1 MKKKNKT
8 FGVIGL
14 GTFGYHVAK
23 TLAQGGAEVIA
34 CDVDEERVREVSEYV
49 SLAYVLDAT
58 DAKAL
63 KESGITKVD
72 TAVVSI
78 GENVEASILVVVQ
91 LKELG
96 VKEVVARAVNPL
108 HGKVLEKL
116 GVDRVVYPEKEMAIR
131 VAHSLLVEEFIEEI
145 PIGEKHSLFEIKAF
159 DFMLGKTLRELDVR
173 RRFGVSVLAIKRG
186 ENLIINPMGDDKI
199 LPGDILVVL
208 GTTEQLSSMAS
219 QRAFPS
225 QSP

>member
-1 MKKKNKT
+1 MKRKNKT

-14 GTFGYHVAK
+14 GRFGYYVAR

-34 CDVDEERVREVSEYV
+34 CDVDEEKVREISEYV

-63 KESGITKVD
+63 KESGIANVD
-72 TAVVSI
+72 TAVVSV
-78 GENVEASILVVVQ
+78 GENIEASILIVVQ

-96 VKEVVARAVNPL
+96 VKEIVAKAVNPL

-131 VAHSLLVEEFIEEI
+131 VAHSLLVGEFIEEI
-145 PIGEKHSLFEIKAF
+145 PIGEKHSLFELKAF

-186 ENLIINPMGDDKI
+186 ENLIVNPVGDEKI

-208 GTTEQLSSMAS
+208 GTTEQLSTMAS
-219 QRAFPS
+219 Q
-225 QSP
+225 

>member
-1 MKKKNKT
+1 MKGKNKT

-14 GTFGYHVAK
+14 GRFGYYVAR

-34 CDVDEERVREVSEYV
+34 CDVDEERVREISEYV

-63 KESGITKVD
+63 KESGIANVD
-72 TAVVSI
+72 TAVVSV
-78 GENVEASILVVVQ
+78 GENIEASILIVVQ

-96 VKEVVARAVNPL
+96 VKEVVAKAITPL

-131 VAHSLLVEEFIEEI
+131 VAHSLLVGEFIEEI
-145 PIGEKHSLFEIKAF
+145 PIGEKHSLFELKAF

-186 ENLIINPMGDDKI
+186 ENLIVNPVGDEKV

-208 GTTEQLSSMAS
+208 GTTEQLSTMAS
-219 QRAFPS
+219 Q
-225 QSP
+225 

>member
-14 GTFGYHVAK
+14 GRFGYHVAR

-34 CDVDEERVREVSEYV
+34 CDVDEEKVREVSEYV

-63 KESGITKVD
+63 KESGIANVD

-78 GENVEASILVVVQ
+78 GENIEASILIVVQ

-96 VKEVVARAVNPL
+96 VKEVVAKAVNPL

-116 GVDRVVYPEKEMAIR
+116 GVDRVVYPDKEMAIR
-131 VAHSLLVEEFIEEI
+131 VAHSLLVGEFIEEM
-145 PIGEKHSLFEIKAF
+145 PIGEKHSLFELKAF

-186 ENLIINPMGDDKI
+186 ENLIVNPVGDEKV

-219 QRAFPS
+219 Q
-225 QSP
+225 

>member
-1 MKKKNKT
+1 MKRKNKT

-14 GTFGYHVAK
+14 GRFGYYVAR

-34 CDVDEERVREVSEYV
+34 CDVDEEKVREISEYV

-63 KESGITKVD
+63 KESGIANVD
-72 TAVVSI
+72 TAVVSV
-78 GENVEASILVVVQ
+78 GENIEASILIVVQ

-96 VKEVVARAVNPL
+96 VKEIVAKAVNPL

-131 VAHSLLVEEFIEEI
+131 VAHSLLVGEFIEEI
-145 PIGEKHSLFEIKAF
+145 PIGEKHSLFELKAF

-173 RRFGVSVLAIKRG
+173 KRFGVSVLAIKRG
-186 ENLIINPMGDDKI
+186 ENLIVNPMGDEKV

-208 GTTEQLSSMAS
+208 GTTEQLSTMAS
-219 QRAFPS
+219 Q
-225 QSP
+225 

>member
-1 MKKKNKT
+1 MKRKNKT

-14 GTFGYHVAK
+14 GRFGYHVAR

-34 CDVDEERVREVSEYV
+34 CDVDEEKVREISEYV

-63 KESGITKVD
+63 KESGIANVD

-78 GENVEASILVVVQ
+78 GENIEASILIVVQ

-96 VKEVVARAVNPL
+96 VKEVVAKAITPL

-131 VAHSLLVEEFIEEI
+131 VAHSLLAGEFIEEI
-145 PIGEKHSLFEIKAF
+145 PIGEKHSLFELKAF
-159 DFMLGKTLRELDVR
+159 DFMLGKTLRDLDVR
-173 RRFGVSVLAIKRG
+173 KRFGVSVLAIKRG
-186 ENLIINPMGDDKI
+186 ENLIINPMGDEKI

-219 QRAFPS
+219 Q
-225 QSP
+225 

>member
-1 MKKKNKT
+1 MKRKNKT

-14 GTFGYHVAK
+14 GRFGYHVAR

-34 CDVDEERVREVSEYV
+34 CDVDEEKVREISEYV

-63 KESGITKVD
+63 KESGIANVD
-72 TAVVSI
+72 TAVVSV
-78 GENVEASILVVVQ
+78 GENIEASILIVVQ

-96 VKEVVARAVNPL
+96 VKEIVAKAITPL

-131 VAHSLLVEEFIEEI
+131 VAHSLLAGEFIEEI
-145 PIGEKHSLFEIKAF
+145 PIGEKHSLFELKAF
-159 DFMLGKTLRELDVR
+159 DFMLGKTLRELDIR

-186 ENLIINPMGDDKI
+186 ENLIVNPMGDEKI

-208 GTTEQLSSMAS
+208 GTTEQLSTMAS
-219 QRAFPS
+219 Q
-225 QSP
+225 

>member
-1 MKKKNKT
+1 MKRKNKT

-14 GTFGYHVAK
+14 GRFGYHVAR

-34 CDVDEERVREVSEYV
+34 CDVDEEKVREVSEYV

-63 KESGITKVD
+63 KESGIANVD

-78 GENVEASILVVVQ
+78 GENIEASILIVVQ

-96 VKEVVARAVNPL
+96 VKEIVAKAVNLL

-131 VAHSLLVEEFIEEI
+131 VAHSLLVGEFIEEI
-145 PIGEKHSLFEIKAF
+145 PIGEKHSLFELKAF
-159 DFMLGKTLRELDVR
+159 DFMLGKTLRELDIR

-186 ENLIINPMGDDKI
+186 ENLIVNPMGDEKI

-219 QRAFPS
+219 Q
-225 QSP
+225 

>member
-1 MKKKNKT
+1 MKRKNKT

-14 GTFGYHVAK
+14 GRFGYHVAR

-34 CDVDEERVREVSEYV
+34 CDVDEEKVREVSEYV

-63 KESGITKVD
+63 KESGIANVD

-78 GENVEASILVVVQ
+78 GENIEASILIVVQ

-96 VKEVVARAVNPL
+96 VKEVVARAITPL

-131 VAHSLLVEEFIEEI
+131 IAHSLLAGEFIEEI
-145 PIGEKHSLFEIKAF
+145 PIGEKHSLFELKAF
-159 DFMLGKTLRELDVR
+159 DFMLGKTLSELDVR
-173 RRFGVSVLAIKRG
+173 KRFGVSVLAIKRG
-186 ENLIINPMGDDKI
+186 ENLIVNPVGDEKI

-208 GTTEQLSSMAS
+208 GTTEQLSTMAS
-219 QRAFPS
+219 Q
-225 QSP
+225 

>member
-1 MKKKNKT
+1 MKRKNKT

-14 GTFGYHVAK
+14 GKFGYHVAR

-34 CDVDEERVREVSEYV
+34 CDVDEEKVREISEYV

-63 KESGITKVD
+63 KESGIANVD

-78 GENVEASILVVVQ
+78 GKNIEASILIVVQ

-96 VKEVVARAVNPL
+96 VKEIVAKAVNPL

-131 VAHSLLVEEFIEEI
+131 VAHSLLAGEFIEEI
-145 PIGEKHSLFEIKAF
+145 PIGEKHSLFELKAF

-173 RRFGVSVLAIKRG
+173 KRFGVSVLAIKRG
-186 ENLIINPMGDDKI
+186 ENLIVNPVGDEKI

-208 GTTEQLSSMAS
+208 GTTEQLSTMAS
-219 QRAFPS
+219 Q
-225 QSP
+225 

>member
-1 MKKKNKT
+1 MKRKNRT

-14 GTFGYHVAK
+14 GRFGYHVAR

-34 CDVDEERVREVSEYV
+34 CDVDEEKVREISEYV

-63 KESGITKVD
+63 KESGIANVD

-78 GENVEASILVVVQ
+78 GENIEASILIVVQ

-96 VKEVVARAVNPL
+96 VKEVVAKAITPL

-131 VAHSLLVEEFIEEI
+131 VAHSLLAGEFIEEI
-145 PIGEKHSLFEIKAF
+145 PIGEKHSLFELKAF

-186 ENLIINPMGDDKI
+186 ENLIVNPVGDEKV

-219 QRAFPS
+219 Q
-225 QSP
+225 

>member
-1 MKKKNKT
+1 MKKKNRT

-14 GTFGYHVAK
+14 GRFGYHVAR

-34 CDVDEERVREVSEYV
+34 CDVDEEKVREVSEYV

-63 KESGITKVD
+63 KESGIANVD

-78 GENVEASILVVVQ
+78 GENIEASILIVVQ

-96 VKEVVARAVNPL
+96 VKEVVAKAITPL
-108 HGKVLEKL
+108 HGRVLEKV

-131 VAHSLLVEEFIEEI
+131 VAHSLLAGEFIEEI
-145 PIGEKHSLFEIKAF
+145 PIGEKHSLFELKAF

-186 ENLIINPMGDDKI
+186 ENLIVNPMGDEKI

-219 QRAFPS
+219 Q
-225 QSP
+225 

>member
-1 MKKKNKT
+1 MKRKNKT

-14 GTFGYHVAK
+14 GRFGYHVAR

-34 CDVDEERVREVSEYV
+34 CDVDEEKVREVSEYV

-63 KESGITKVD
+63 KESGIANVD

-78 GENVEASILVVVQ
+78 GENIEASILIVVQ

-96 VKEVVARAVNPL
+96 VKEVVARAITPL

-131 VAHSLLVEEFIEEI
+131 IAHSLLVGEFIEEI
-145 PIGEKHSLFEIKAF
+145 PIGEKHSLFELKAF
-159 DFMLGKTLRELDVR
+159 DFMLGKTLRDLDVR

-186 ENLIINPMGDDKI
+186 ENLIVNPMGDEKI

-219 QRAFPS
+219 Q
-225 QSP
+225 

>member
-1 MKKKNKT
+1 MKRKNKT

-14 GTFGYHVAK
+14 GRFGYYVAR

-34 CDVDEERVREVSEYV
+34 CDVDEEKVREISEYV

-63 KESGITKVD
+63 KESGIANVD
-72 TAVVSI
+72 TAVVSV
-78 GENVEASILVVVQ
+78 GENIEASILIVVQ

-96 VKEVVARAVNPL
+96 VKEIVAKAVNPL

-131 VAHSLLVEEFIEEI
+131 VAHSLLAGEFIEEI
-145 PIGEKHSLFEIKAF
+145 PIGEKHSLFELKAF
-159 DFMLGKTLRELDVR
+159 DFMLGKTLKELDVR

-186 ENLIINPMGDDKI
+186 ENLIVNPMGDEKI

-208 GTTEQLSSMAS
+208 GTTEQLSTMAS
-219 QRAFPS
+219 Q
-225 QSP
+225 

>member
-14 GTFGYHVAK
+14 GRFGYHVAR

-34 CDVDEERVREVSEYV
+34 CDVDEEKVREVSEYV

-63 KESGITKVD
+63 KESGIANVD

-78 GENVEASILVVVQ
+78 GENIEASILIVVQ

-96 VKEVVARAVNPL
+96 VKEVVAKAITPL

-131 VAHSLLVEEFIEEI
+131 VAHSLLAGEFIEEI
-145 PIGEKHSLFEIKAF
+145 PIGEKHSLFELKAF

-186 ENLIINPMGDDKI
+186 ENLIVNPVGDEKV

-219 QRAFPS
+219 Q
-225 QSP
+225 

>member
-1 MKKKNKT
+1 MKKKNRT

-14 GTFGYHVAK
+14 GRFGYHVAR

-34 CDVDEERVREVSEYV
+34 CDVDEEKVREVSEYV

-63 KESGITKVD
+63 KESGIANVD

-78 GENVEASILVVVQ
+78 GENIEASILIVVQ

-96 VKEVVARAVNPL
+96 VKEVVAKAITPL

-131 VAHSLLVEEFIEEI
+131 VAHSLLAGEFIEEI
-145 PIGEKHSLFEIKAF
+145 PIGEKHSLFELKAF

-186 ENLIINPMGDDKI
+186 ENLIVNPVGDEKI

-219 QRAFPS
+219 Q
-225 QSP
+225 

>member
-1 MKKKNKT
+1 MKRKNKT

-14 GTFGYHVAK
+14 GRFGYHVAR

-34 CDVDEERVREVSEYV
+34 CDVDEEKVREISEYV

-63 KESGITKVD
+63 KESGIANVD

-78 GENVEASILVVVQ
+78 GENIEASILIVVQ

-96 VKEVVARAVNPL
+96 VKEIVAKAVNPL

-131 VAHSLLVEEFIEEI
+131 VAHSLLAGEFIEEI
-145 PIGEKHSLFEIKAF
+145 PIGEKYSLFELKAF
-159 DFMLGKTLRELDVR
+159 DFMLGKTLRELDIR
-173 RRFGVSVLAIKRG
+173 KRFGVSVLAIKRG
-186 ENLIINPMGDDKI
+186 ENLIINPMGDEKI

-219 QRAFPS
+219 Q
-225 QSP
+225 

>member
-1 MKKKNKT
+1 MKKKNRT

-14 GTFGYHVAK
+14 GRFGYHVAR

-34 CDVDEERVREVSEYV
+34 CDVDEEKVREVSEYV

-63 KESGITKVD
+63 KESGIANVD

-78 GENVEASILVVVQ
+78 GENIEASILIVVQ

-96 VKEVVARAVNPL
+96 VKEVVAKAVNPL

-131 VAHSLLVEEFIEEI
+131 VAHSLLVGEFIEEI
-145 PIGEKHSLFEIKAF
+145 PIGEKHSLFELKAF

-186 ENLIINPMGDDKI
+186 ENLIVNPMGD
-199 LPGDILVVL
+199 
-208 GTTEQLSSMAS
+208 
-219 QRAFPS
+219 
-225 QSP
+225 

>member
-1 MKKKNKT
+1 MKKKNRT

-14 GTFGYHVAK
+14 GRFGYHVAR

-34 CDVDEERVREVSEYV
+34 CDVDEEKVREVSEYV

-63 KESGITKVD
+63 KESGIANVD

-78 GENVEASILVVVQ
+78 GENIEASILIVVQ

-96 VKEVVARAVNPL
+96 VKEVVAKAITPL

-131 VAHSLLVEEFIEEI
+131 VAHSLLVGEFIEEI
-145 PIGEKHSLFEIKAF
+145 PIGEKHSLFELKAF

-186 ENLIINPMGDDKI
+186 ENLIVNPVGDEKI

-219 QRAFPS
+219 Q
-225 QSP
+225 

>member
-1 MKKKNKT
+1 MKRKNKT

-14 GTFGYHVAK
+14 GRFGYYVAR

-34 CDVDEERVREVSEYV
+34 CDVDEEKVREISEYV

-63 KESGITKVD
+63 KESGIANVD

-78 GENVEASILVVVQ
+78 GENIEASILIVVQ

-96 VKEVVARAVNPL
+96 VKEVVAKAITPL

-131 VAHSLLVEEFIEEI
+131 VAHSLLVGEFIEEI
-145 PIGEKHSLFEIKAF
+145 PIGEKHSLFELKAF

-173 RRFGVSVLAIKRG
+173 KRFGVSVLAIKRG
-186 ENLIINPMGDDKI
+186 ENLIVNPMGDEKV

-208 GTTEQLSSMAS
+208 GTTEQLSTMAS
-219 QRAFPS
+219 Q
-225 QSP
+225 

>member
-1 MKKKNKT
+1 MKKKNRT

-14 GTFGYHVAK
+14 GRFGYHVAR

-34 CDVDEERVREVSEYV
+34 CDVDEEKVREVSEYV

-63 KESGITKVD
+63 KESGIANVD

-78 GENVEASILVVVQ
+78 GENIEASILIVVQ

-96 VKEVVARAVNPL
+96 VKEVVAKAITPL
-108 HGKVLEKL
+108 HGRVLEKL

-131 VAHSLLVEEFIEEI
+131 VAHSLLAGEFIEEI
-145 PIGEKHSLFEIKAF
+145 PIGEKHSLFELKAF

-186 ENLIINPMGDDKI
+186 ENLIVNPMGDEKI

-219 QRAFPS
+219 Q
-225 QSP
+225 

>member
-1 MKKKNKT
+1 MKRKNKT

-14 GTFGYHVAK
+14 GRFGYHVAR
-23 TLAQGGAEVIA
+23 TLAQGGAEVVA
-34 CDVDEERVREVSEYV
+34 CDVDEERVKEVSECV

-63 KESGITKVD
+63 KESGIAKVD

-78 GENVEASILVVVQ
+78 GQNIEASILIVVQ

-116 GVDRVVYPEKEMAIR
+116 GVDRVVYPEKEMAIK
-131 VAHSLLVEEFIEEI
+131 VAHSLLVGEFIEEI

-159 DFMLGKTLRELDVR
+159 DFMLGKTLRELDIR

-186 ENLIINPMGDDKI
+186 ENLIVNPMGDDKI

-219 QRAFPS
+219 Q
-225 QSP
+225 

>member
-1 MKKKNKT
+1 MNRKNKT

-14 GTFGYHVAK
+14 GRFGYYVAR

-34 CDVDEERVREVSEYV
+34 CDVDEEKVREISEYV

-63 KESGITKVD
+63 KESGIANVD

-78 GENVEASILVVVQ
+78 GENIEASILIVVQ

-96 VKEVVARAVNPL
+96 VKEVVAKAVNPL

-131 VAHSLLVEEFIEEI
+131 VAHSLLAGEFIEEI
-145 PIGEKHSLFEIKAF
+145 PIGEKHSLFELKAF

-173 RRFGVSVLAIKRG
+173 KRFGVSVLAIKRG
-186 ENLIINPMGDDKI
+186 ENLIVNPMGDEKV

-219 QRAFPS
+219 Q
-225 QSP
+225 

>member
-1 MKKKNKT
+1 MKKKNRT

-14 GTFGYHVAK
+14 GRFGYHVAR

-34 CDVDEERVREVSEYV
+34 CDVDEEKVREISEYV

-63 KESGITKVD
+63 KESGIANVD
-72 TAVVSI
+72 TAVVSV
-78 GENVEASILVVVQ
+78 GENIEASILIVVQ

-96 VKEVVARAVNPL
+96 VKEVVAKAITPL

-131 VAHSLLVEEFIEEI
+131 VAHSLLAGEFIEEI
-145 PIGEKHSLFEIKAF
+145 PIGEKHSLFELKAF
-159 DFMLGKTLRELDVR
+159 DFMLGKTLRDLDVR

-186 ENLIINPMGDDKI
+186 ENLIVNPVGDEKV
-199 LPGDILVVL
+199 LPGDILLVL
-208 GTTEQLSSMAS
+208 GTTEQLSTMAS
-219 QRAFPS
+219 Q
-225 QSP
+225 

>member
-1 MKKKNKT
+1 MKKKNRT

-14 GTFGYHVAK
+14 GRFGYHVAR

-34 CDVDEERVREVSEYV
+34 CDVDEEKVREISEYV

-63 KESGITKVD
+63 KESGIANVD

-78 GENVEASILVVVQ
+78 GENIEASILIVVQ

-96 VKEVVARAVNPL
+96 VKEVVAKAITPL

-131 VAHSLLVEEFIEEI
+131 VAHSLLAGEFIEEI
-145 PIGEKHSLFEIKAF
+145 PIGEKHSLFELKAF
-159 DFMLGKTLRELDVR
+159 DFMLGKTLGELDVR

-186 ENLIINPMGDDKI
+186 ENLIVNPMGDEKV

-219 QRAFPS
+219 Q
-225 QSP
+225 

>member
-1 MKKKNKT
+1 MKKKNRT

-14 GTFGYHVAK
+14 GRFGYHVAR

-34 CDVDEERVREVSEYV
+34 CDVDEEKVREISEYV

-63 KESGITKVD
+63 KESGIANVD

-78 GENVEASILVVVQ
+78 GENIEASILIVVQ

-96 VKEVVARAVNPL
+96 VKEIVAKAVNPL

-131 VAHSLLVEEFIEEI
+131 VAHSLLAGEFIEEI
-145 PIGEKHSLFEIKAF
+145 PIGEKHSLFELKAF

-186 ENLIINPMGDDKI
+186 ENLIVNPMGDEKI

-219 QRAFPS
+219 Q
-225 QSP
+225 

>member
-1 MKKKNKT
+1 MKKKNRT

-14 GTFGYHVAK
+14 GRFGYHVAR

-34 CDVDEERVREVSEYV
+34 CDVDEEKVREVSEYV

-63 KESGITKVD
+63 KESGIANVD

-78 GENVEASILVVVQ
+78 GENIEASILIVVQ

-96 VKEVVARAVNPL
+96 VKEVVAKAVNPL

-131 VAHSLLVEEFIEEI
+131 VAHSLLAGEFIEEI
-145 PIGEKHSLFEIKAF
+145 PIGEKHSLFELKAF

-186 ENLIINPMGDDKI
+186 ENLIVNPVGDEKV

-219 QRAFPS
+219 Q
-225 QSP
+225 

>member
-1 MKKKNKT
+1 MKRKNKT

-14 GTFGYHVAK
+14 GRFGYHVAR

-34 CDVDEERVREVSEYV
+34 CDVDEEKVREVSEYV

-63 KESGITKVD
+63 KESGIANVD

-78 GENVEASILVVVQ
+78 GENIEASILIVVQ

-96 VKEVVARAVNPL
+96 VKEVVAKAITPL

-131 VAHSLLVEEFIEEI
+131 VAHSLLAGEFIEEI
-145 PIGEKHSLFEIKAF
+145 PIGEKHSLFELKAF
-159 DFMLGKTLRELDVR
+159 DFMLGKTLRDLDVR

-186 ENLIINPMGDDKI
+186 ENLIVNPVGDEKV

-219 QRAFPS
+219 Q
-225 QSP
+225 

>member
-1 MKKKNKT
+1 MKRKNKT

-14 GTFGYHVAK
+14 GRFGYYVAR

-34 CDVDEERVREVSEYV
+34 CDVDEEKVREVSEYV

-63 KESGITKVD
+63 KESGIANVD

-78 GENVEASILVVVQ
+78 GENIEASILIVVQ

-96 VKEVVARAVNPL
+96 VKEIVAKAVNPL

-131 VAHSLLVEEFIEEI
+131 VAHSLLAGEFIEEI
-145 PIGEKHSLFEIKAF
+145 PIGEKHSVFELKAF

-173 RRFGVSVLAIKRG
+173 KRFGVSVLAIKRG
-186 ENLIINPMGDDKI
+186 ENLIVNPMGDEKI

-208 GTTEQLSSMAS
+208 GTTEQLSTMAS
-219 QRAFPS
+219 Q
-225 QSP
+225 

>member
-1 MKKKNKT
+1 MKKKKKNKT

-14 GTFGYHVAK
+14 GTFGYNVAR

-34 CDVDEERVREVSEYV
+34 CDVDEEKVREVSEYV

-63 KESGITKVD
+63 KESGIAKVD

-78 GENVEASILVVVQ
+78 GENIEASILVVVQ

-116 GVDRVVYPEKEMAIR
+116 GVDRVVYPEKEMAIK
-131 VAHSLLVEEFIEEI
+131 VAHSLLVDEFIEEI
-145 PIGEKHSLFEIKAF
+145 PIGEKHSLFELKAF

-186 ENLIINPMGDDKI
+186 ENLIVNPMGDEKI

-219 QRAFPS
+219 Q
-225 QSP
+225 

>member
-14 GTFGYHVAK
+14 GTFGYHVAR
-23 TLAQGGAEVIA
+23 TLARGGAEVIA

-63 KESGITKVD
+63 KESGIANVD

-78 GENVEASILVVVQ
+78 GENIEANILIVVQ

-116 GVDRVVYPEKEMAIR
+116 GVDRVVYPEKEMAIK
-131 VAHSLLVEEFIEEI
+131 VAHSLLVGEFIEEL
-145 PIGEKHSLFEIKAF
+145 PIGEKHSLFELKAF

-219 QRAFPS
+219 Q
-225 QSP
+225 

>member
-1 MKKKNKT
+1 MKRKNRT

-14 GTFGYHVAK
+14 GRFGYHVAR

-34 CDVDEERVREVSEYV
+34 CDVDEEKVREISEYV

-63 KESGITKVD
+63 KESGIANVD

-78 GENVEASILVVVQ
+78 GENIEASILIVVQ

-96 VKEVVARAVNPL
+96 VKEIVAKAVNPL

-131 VAHSLLVEEFIEEI
+131 VAHSLLVGEFIEEI
-145 PIGEKHSLFEIKAF
+145 PIGEKHSLVELKAF

-186 ENLIINPMGDDKI
+186 ENLIVNPMGDEKV

-219 QRAFPS
+219 Q
-225 QSP
+225 

>member
-1 MKKKNKT
+1 MKKKNRT

-14 GTFGYHVAK
+14 GRFGYHVAR

-34 CDVDEERVREVSEYV
+34 CDVDEEKVREVSEYV

-63 KESGITKVD
+63 KESGIANVD

-78 GENVEASILVVVQ
+78 GENIEASILIVVQ

-96 VKEVVARAVNPL
+96 VKEVVAKAITPL

-131 VAHSLLVEEFIEEI
+131 VAHSLLVGEFIEEI
-145 PIGEKHSLFEIKAF
+145 PIGEKHSLFELKAF

-186 ENLIINPMGDDKI
+186 ENLIVNPMGDEKV
-199 LPGDILVVL
+199 LPGDILLVL

-219 QRAFPS
+219 Q
-225 QSP
+225 

>member
-1 MKKKNKT
+1 MKRKNKT

-14 GTFGYHVAK
+14 GRFGYHVAR

-34 CDVDEERVREVSEYV
+34 CDVDEEKVREISEYV

-63 KESGITKVD
+63 KESGIANVD
-72 TAVVSI
+72 VAVVSV
-78 GENVEASILVVVQ
+78 GENIEASILIVVQ

-96 VKEVVARAVNPL
+96 VKEIVAKAITPL

-131 VAHSLLVEEFIEEI
+131 VAHSLLAGEFIEEI
-145 PIGEKHSLFEIKAF
+145 PIGEKHSLFELKAF

-173 RRFGVSVLAIKRG
+173 KRFGVSVLAIKRG
-186 ENLIINPMGDDKI
+186 ENLIVNPMGDEKI

-208 GTTEQLSSMAS
+208 GTTEQLSTMAS
-219 QRAFPS
+219 Q
-225 QSP
+225 

>member
-1 MKKKNKT
+1 MKRKSRT

-14 GTFGYHVAK
+14 GRFGYYVAR

-34 CDVDEERVREVSEYV
+34 CDVDEEKVREVSEYV

-63 KESGITKVD
+63 KESGIANVD

-78 GENVEASILVVVQ
+78 GENIEASILIVVQ

-96 VKEVVARAVNPL
+96 VKEVVAKAITPL

-131 VAHSLLVEEFIEEI
+131 VAHSLLAGEFIEEI
-145 PIGEKHSLFEIKAF
+145 PIGEKHSLFELKAF
-159 DFMLGKTLRELDVR
+159 DFMLGKTLRDLDVR

-186 ENLIINPMGDDKI
+186 ENLIVNPVGDEKV

-219 QRAFPS
+219 Q
-225 QSP
+225 